1 MNYKQSILNNSSSIR
16 KQNLKSIS
24 ISEAS
29 KDVSK
34 YYKTIHFSLFGG
46 EVRSTPQNKK
56 KTSHIQPL
64 RVIVLKFNT
73 PEKCEK
79 PYTIDVSCFFNKP
92 SKSVILR
99 HSKKIKISRQ
109 FAHWIKPYGVLKKQS
124 LEHLEQG
131 FNNINAIVGS
141 DISMHEYELYIDLKY
156 QNLALTK
163 SHISYIVAQTLCKT
177 RYINKSY
184 QVSYTEHAGVI
195 GAFILKNSRFRN
207 NVNPITIGYFI
218 SDYELKQC
226 ALTNFTKK
234 QIIEVTQRYSAI
246 SPDRAMQKFEHLLG
260 DTSASG
266 QIRSSVRAESGGMLA
281 SNLQTIIS
289 ISTLNSLKS
298 PLYKLV
304 SLLTKTQ
311 HLL

>member
-1 MNYKQSILNNSSSIR
+1 MNYKQSILNNSSNIR

-24 ISEAS
+24 ISEAC
-29 KDVSK
+29 KDISK

-46 EVRSTPQNKK
+46 EVRSALQNKK
-56 KTSHIQPL
+56 KTWHIQPL

-92 SKSVILR
+92 SKSVILK

-124 LEHLEQG
+124 LEQG

-195 GAFILKNSRFRN
+195 GALILKNSRFRN
-207 NVNPITIGYFI
+207 NVNPTTIGYFI

-234 QIIEVTQRYSAI
+234 QIIEVTQWYSASE
-246 SPDRAMQKFEHLLG
+246 SPNRAIQKFEHLLG
-260 DTSASG
+260 DISTSG
-266 QIRSSVRAESGGMLA
+266 DQVRSSVRAESGGRLV
-281 SNLQTIIS
+281 SHLQTIIS